1 LPTQARTLAI
11 DILRRV
17 LRGAF
22 LAPTLRGALDASEL
36 QGADRSF
43 VTDLSYGTLRRLDWI
58 DAALA
63 PRLRAPERL
72 PERTRAA
79 LRLATYDLLVRGTPR
94 HAAVHAW
101 VEAVKAGEPRL
112 AGLANA
118 VLRRVEAPRGADDL
132 GLLLPAWLA
141 ERFEAAVGAE
151 AAERAARAM
160 WEPGPLWLRSYGVGA
175 AESLAADGC
184 DVRPGPVEGTLRVRA
199 PLPLDRLRAYRDG
212 LVQPQNP
219 ASALPALALGVR
231 RGERVLDLAAGN
243 GIKTAQLAA
252 AGALVTAVDVDP
264 RKEAARRSNLARL
277 GLEAEHL
284 TADLTRD
291 VGRSPVEAV
300 LLDAPCTGTGTLRG
314 RPEIKLRLSAHDV
327 DRAAARQRAMLDTA
341 AALTAPGGRLVY
353 AVCSL
358 TDAEGE
364 VQTRRF
370 LERHAEFRGEP
381 VTCPVP
387 HVPSGAG
394 TYVLPVD
401 GLDGFYLARL
411 RRDDRAGDVPG
422 GAGSKVAESS

>member
-1 LPTQARTLAI
+1 MHTQARILAI

-22 LAPTLRGALDASEL
+22 LAPTLRSALDASDLE
-36 QGADRSF
+36 GMDRSF

-79 LRLATYDLLVRGTPR
+79 LRLGTYDLLVRGTPR

-101 VEAVKAGEPRL
+101 VEAVKADEPKL

-118 VLRRVEAPRGADDL
+118 VLRRVEVPRGADDL
-132 GLLLPAWLA
+132 RRIVPAWLA
-141 ERFEAAVGAE
+141 ERFEAAVGPE

-160 WEPGPLWLRSYGVGA
+160 LEPGPMWLRSYDERA
-175 AESLAADGC
+175 AASLAADGC
-184 DVRPGPVEGTLRVRA
+184 EVRPGPIEGTLRVRA

-219 ASALPALALGVR
+219 ASTLPVLALEVR

-252 AGALVTAVDVDP
+252 SGAAVTAVDVDP

-284 TADLTRD
+284 TADLTRP
-291 VGRSPVEAV
+291 VGQPAAEAV

-314 RPEIKLRLSAHDV
+314 HPEIKLRLAPQDV

-358 TDAEGE
+358 TDTEGE
-364 VQTRRF
+364 VQIRAF
-370 LERHAEFRGEP
+370 LERHADYRSES

-387 HVPSGAG
+387 HVPAGAG
-394 TYVLPVD
+394 VYVLPED

-411 RRDDRAGDVPG
+411 RRADRGGGVPG
-422 GAGSKVAESS
+422 GSGSTMTGSS